1 MLHLI
6 VVDVV
11 DCLSLDS
18 LNVIVLADGIN
29 SQLFTSIS
37 YRAIRVYLAII
48 YLSLRLHDTPQ
59 EQQRKT
65 FEHVY
70 IALYNIQGMRESEK
84 NERGCLL
91 YWSLSPQETFSVVH
105 LVYIGNIIPG
115 ELSMNGL
122 ESLQPQHCGFLGKN
136 KSKDCLWLLLHVSV
150 ISSCILIVCVVV
162 YKGL

>member
-1 MLHLI
+1 MIHHKNNKEKPLNMYT
-6 VVDVV
+6 
-11 DCLSLDS
+11 SL
-18 LNVIVLADGIN
+18 
-29 SQLFTSIS
+29 F
-37 YRAIRVYLAII
+37 
-48 YLSLRLHDTPQ
+48 
-59 EQQRKT
+59 
-65 FEHVY
+65 
-70 IALYNIQGMRESEK
+70 NIQGMRESEK
-84 NERGCLL
+84 NEKGLVIL
-91 YWSLSPQETFSVVH
+91 MVIKSAGDFSVVH

>member
-70 IALYNIQGMRESEK
+70 IAL
-84 NERGCLL
+84 
-91 YWSLSPQETFSVVH
+91 
-105 LVYIGNIIPG
+105 
-115 ELSMNGL
+115 
-122 ESLQPQHCGFLGKN
+122 
-136 KSKDCLWLLLHVSV
+136 
-150 ISSCILIVCVVV
+150 
-162 YKGL
+162 

>member
-29 SQLFTSIS
+29 SQVFTSIS
-37 YRAIRVYLAII
+37 YRAISVYLAI

-65 FEHVY
+65 FEHVH
-70 IALYNIQGMRESEK
+70 IALYNIEGMRESEK

-91 YWSLSPQETFSVVH
+91 Y
-105 LVYIGNIIPG
+105 
-115 ELSMNGL
+115 
-122 ESLQPQHCGFLGKN
+122 
-136 KSKDCLWLLLHVSV
+136 
-150 ISSCILIVCVVV
+150 
-162 YKGL
+162 